1 MSEAADIAAD
11 LRADGQAMTLTR
23 TTYSGGDAAAGDPG
37 TPIVQTW
44 TVYGITKNYHSV
56 VRASSYNGAGSLIMA
71 GDRMAMVDAATV
83 EPLPGDNLTIRGV
96 KWTVITVDP
105 VDPQGVALM
114 YTCQVRR

>member
-1 MSEAADIAAD
+1 MSEATDIAAD

-44 TVYGITKNYHSV
+44 TVYGLTKNYNSIT
-56 VRASSYNGAGSLIMA
+56 RAASYNGTGSLILA
-71 GDRMAMVDAATV
+71 GDKQAVIDAASV
-83 EPLPGDNLTIRGV
+83 EPVPGDVLTIMGV
-96 KWTVITVDP
+96 DWTVIMVDT

-114 YTCQVRR
+114 HKCQVRK